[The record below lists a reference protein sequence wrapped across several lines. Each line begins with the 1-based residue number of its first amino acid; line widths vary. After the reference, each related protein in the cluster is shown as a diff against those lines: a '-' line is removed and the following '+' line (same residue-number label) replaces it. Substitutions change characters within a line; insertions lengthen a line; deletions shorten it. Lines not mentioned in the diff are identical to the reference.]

1 MVAAISNPYNRQIT
15 LEEQKLYDHLLYWI
29 DMESPEDMLER
40 FYALFIDGSQYPDAE
55 IAQALHKVVNSRTAY
70 VEFRYVLNRCCHIL
84 INRWQTR
91 ASSLPAVLDL
101 ISMFEEVPIAAGSQP
116 QRSRTVQRQRELL
129 RRFFET
135 EQYQTLCRLAQVLNQ
150 TVESAAYS
158 GNRPLGSLIRR
169 YPYLYEYCLLSED
182 CTSEQ
187 QHTVKQIQTNM
198 QRKFEI
204 DLSQYITYQVRRAQS
219 DRDILL
225 HPNTTTCRVIQPVAN
240 PTLLSDE
247 DFNHAIKHYVGRVDG
262 SRTYKDLAHG
272 FLIHSAHRQT
282 FRSFK
287 DDLYEYITAS
297 VDSAYGKRQFN
308 QQLHTFLQGLLPE
321 SNYQDLDD
329 FLMVRTCSQLFN
341 FLVVDSPKQPNH
353 YLFIDLITNLGPVL
367 TTGILLKIL
376 LLCRRVKPALER
388 RFSILF
394 SHYES
399 YTRDA
404 VQWLVV
410 ALENLHVALST
421 HFGSVDVS
429 LIR

>member
-1 MVAAISNPYNRQIT
+1 
-15 LEEQKLYDHLLYWI
+15 
-29 DMESPEDMLER
+29 MESPEEMLQR
-40 FYALFIDGSQYPDAE
+40 FYALFIDGANYPDPE
-55 IAQALHKVVNSRTAY
+55 IAQALSKVVNSRTAY

-91 ASSLPAVLDL
+91 VSSLHAVLDL
-101 ISMFEEVPIAAGSQP
+101 ISLFEHVPVVSGSQP

-150 TVESAAYS
+150 TVEAAAN

-187 QHTVKQIQTNM
+187 QHTVKQIQTSM

-219 DRDILL
+219 DRDLVLNPESTRRI
-225 HPNTTTCRVIQPVAN
+225 IQPVAN

-272 FLIHSAHRQT
+272 FLIHSAHRQS
-282 FRSFK
+282 FRTFK

-297 VDSAYGKRQFN
+297 VNPAYGKRQFN
-308 QQLHTFLQGLLPE
+308 QQLHSFLQNLLPE
-321 SNYQDLDD
+321 SNHQDLDD

-341 FLVVDSPKQPNH
+341 FLVVDSPKRPNH
-353 YLFIDLITNLGPVL
+353 YVFIDLITNLGPVL

-388 RFSILF
+388 RFSVLF
-394 SHYES
+394 SHYET
-399 YTRDA
+399 YTSDA

-410 ALENLHVALST
+410 ALENLNVALST